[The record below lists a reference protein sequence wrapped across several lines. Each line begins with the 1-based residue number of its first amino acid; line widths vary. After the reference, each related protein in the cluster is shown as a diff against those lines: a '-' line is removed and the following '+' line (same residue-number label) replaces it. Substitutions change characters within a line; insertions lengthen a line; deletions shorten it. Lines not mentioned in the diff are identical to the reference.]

1 MPPQLES
8 SQHGRSLVTL
18 NNKLCLRAR
27 RALKGYLSLN
37 NSIVFLFMLKRLQVA
52 VPDGTQLISGAN
64 MLNREHFKRWELRSS
79 NLWNKIL
86 PISDTFHQRQLTVIS
101 DNAEP
106 LVYVFTLETSIPPFF
121 VAINFVI
128 LPFLVTSAS
137 GELWWLISFV
147 MMRWPYLASHL
158 AECDEEAGDLVNS
171 LEDVVRDF

>member
-1 MPPQLES
+1 MALNS
-8 SQHGRSLVTL
+8 SQVRTCWTGNTS
-18 NNKLCLRAR
+18 
-27 RALKGYLSLN
+27 KG
-37 NSIVFLFMLKRLQVA
+37 
-52 VPDGTQLISGAN
+52 G
-64 MLNREHFKRWELRSS
+64 SS

-128 LPFLVTSAS
+128 LPFLVSSAS
-137 GELWWLISFV
+137 GEQWWLISFV
-147 MMRWPYLASHL
+147 MMSWPYLSIHL

-171 LEDVVRDF
+171 LEERMLSETFREYNWVFWDVLTNNQHPPWH